1 MTEYRKP
8 LPRVTPE
15 NRPFWD
21 AARRHE
27 LRLQR
32 CGDCGHVRYPPAP
45 LCPECLAETAEWT
58 RVSGRGILSTWVV
71 FHKRYFDA
79 FADDIPYNVVQ
90 VQLDEGPRLTA
101 NLVGVRNDAIT
112 IGMPVET
119 VFDDVTAEIS
129 LPRVRPR

>member
-1 MTEYRKP
+1 MYRKP
-8 LPRVTPE
+8 VPRVTPE

-45 LCPECLAETAEWT
+45 LCPECLSETTEWT
-58 RVSGRGILSTWVV
+58 RVSGRGIVSTWVV

-79 FADDIPYNVVQ
+79 FADEIPYNVVQ
-90 VQLDEGPRLTA
+90 VELEEGPRLTA
-101 NLVGVRNDAIT
+101 NLVGVRNDEIA
-112 IGMPVET
+112 IGMPVDV
-119 VFDDVTAEIS
+119 VFDDVTTEIS
-129 LPRVRPR
+129 LPRFRPR

>member
-1 MTEYRKP
+1 M
-8 LPRVTPE
+8 
-15 NRPFWD
+15 
-21 AARRHE
+21 
-27 LRLQR
+27 
-32 CGDCGHVRYPPAP
+32 
-45 LCPECLAETAEWT
+45 
-58 RVSGRGILSTWVV
+58 SGRGNLSTWVA

-101 NLVGVRNDAIT
+101 NLDGVQNEAIA
-112 IGMPVET
+112 IGMPVEI

>member
-1 MTEYRKP
+1 MYRKP
-8 LPRVTPE
+8 VPRVTPE

-45 LCPECLAETAEWT
+45 LCPECLSETTEWT
-58 RVSGRGILSTWVV
+58 RVSGRGIVSTWVV

-79 FADDIPYNVVQ
+79 FADEIPYNVVQ
-90 VQLDEGPRLTA
+90 VELEEGPRLTA
-101 NLVGVRNDAIT
+101 NLVGVRNEAIA
-112 IGMPVET
+112 IGMPVDV
-119 VFDDVTAEIS
+119 VFDDVTTEIS
-129 LPRVRPR
+129 LPRFRPR